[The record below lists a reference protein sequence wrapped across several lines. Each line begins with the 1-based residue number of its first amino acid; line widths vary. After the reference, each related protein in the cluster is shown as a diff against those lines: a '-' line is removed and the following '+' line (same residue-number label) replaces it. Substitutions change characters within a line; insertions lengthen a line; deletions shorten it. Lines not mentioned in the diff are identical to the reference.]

1 MELVTNADGEDFAG
15 GMIVGMQG
23 VGDNVEKVMENL
35 TSAIVASDLDFGK
48 VSQVGRAIE
57 LEQGAVGFDGNTQ
70 VSTAGVTG
78 LRTQERGEEYCG
90 NYGQTCCDGISAP
103 KCGDGSGCLANRC
116 VAYGG
121 TYAQDSADTC
131 VVRNALMAGEPNE
144 GDGCVCQ
151 RVDSNQA
158 WRI

>member
-1 MELVTNADGEDFAG
+1 
-15 GMIVGMQG
+15 
-23 VGDNVEKVMENL
+23 MENL

-103 KCGDGSGCLANRC
+103 KCGDGS
-116 VAYGG
+116 
-121 TYAQDSADTC
+121 
-131 VVRNALMAGEPNE
+131 VV
-144 GDGCVCQ
+144 
-151 RVDSNQA
+151 
-158 WRI
+158 